1 MIKRETYM
9 RRIRPFIGG
18 ELIKVMTGIRRS
30 GKSVMLELIKEEL
43 KESGVNPDQFISIN
57 FEDMRCSHLRTA
69 QALHD
74 EICRRAGQITG
85 KSYLFFDEIQEVD
98 GAEWN

>member
-1 MIKRETYM
+1 
-9 RRIRPFIGG
+9 
-18 ELIKVMTGIRRS
+18 
-30 GKSVMLELIKEEL
+30 
-43 KESGVNPDQFISIN
+43 
-57 FEDMRCSHLRTA
+57 MRCSHLRTA